1 MLYLT
6 DPRVRLTCMPEDRI
20 MNTQRFTLKSQE
32 ALQRMQS
39 LAVEYGHQE
48 ITDLHLLGA
57 MLEMEEGLVRPVLL
71 KLEAAVEE
79 LRGELDHMLK
89 KLPRVSGT
97 SQVYLSQNVLDILHQ
112 AEREA
117 DRLQDDYISLEH
129 LLTALVQKGREA
141 AAILKRHQIDPDRIL
156 VALKELRGNQRV
168 TDQDPESKYQ
178 ALDKYARNLTR
189 LARQEKLDPVI
200 GRDDEIRRT
209 VQILSRRRKN
219 NPILIGDPG
228 VGKTAIAEGLARRI
242 IACDVPE
249 NLKDKE
255 IVELDMAA
263 LLAGA
268 KFRGEFEE
276 RLKAVLQEVERSDGR
291 IILFIDEIHTVV
303 GAGAAEG
310 AVDASNMLKPALARG
325 SLHCIGATTI
335 DEFRRHIEKDP
346 ALERRFQPVMVLEPS
361 VEDSI
366 SILRGIREKYEVHHG
381 VQITDNALV
390 AAAVLSNRYIAD
402 RFLPDK
408 AIDLIDEACA
418 QLRMEIDSMPVE
430 LDEVERKLRQLEI
443 ERLSLEKE
451 KDSLSAQ
458 RLDKVQAEAAA
469 LTEQRNTLRL
479 QWENEKRILEQIRT
493 LKEEIDNYKAEA
505 ERAERSGDYEKTAQI
520 RYGTLVEKDKQLS
533 EFTVRMKETHDSQ
546 QLLKEQV
553 DEEMI
558 AGIVSKWTNI
568 PVSKLMQSE
577 IRKLIEMEDILSR
590 RVIGQEDGIKALS
603 NAIRR
608 SRSGLSEG
616 NRPIGSFLFLGPTGV
631 GKTELA
637 KTLAAFLFDSDKALI
652 RLDMSEFMEKHS
664 VARLIGAPPGYVG
677 YEQGGYLT
685 EAVRRRPY
693 CVILFDEIEKAHGD
707 VFNVLLQ
714 ILDDGRLTDGKG
726 RTLDFRNSVVIMTSN
741 IGSQVIFDAG
751 DADPETLKPELSA
764 ILQQY
769 FRPEFLNRLDDMIIF
784 HRLDRAHVHRIVQL
798 QLDLLSSRLAA
809 QNVRLKYTDALV
821 DHIAVHGYDPQFG
834 ARPLKRLIQ
843 REIEDYLATK
853 ILLNEIRSEQAVTL
867 DIVEGKLTLRY

>member
-1 MLYLT
+1 
-6 DPRVRLTCMPEDRI
+6 

-71 KLEAAVEE
+71 KLEVVVDE
-79 LRGELDHMLK
+79 LRRGLDQSLK

-112 AEREA
+112 AEKEA

-141 AAILKRHQIDPDRIL
+141 AAILKRHQIDPNRIL

-242 IACDVPE
+242 IARDVPE

-335 DEFRRHIEKDP
+335 DEFRKHIEKDP

-390 AAAVLSNRYIAD
+390 AAAVMSNRYIAD

-505 ERAERSGDYEKTAQI
+505 ERAERRGDYEKTAQI

-533 EFTVRMKETHDSQ
+533 EITARMKKTHDSQ

-553 DEEMI
+553 DDEMI
-558 AGIVSKWTNI
+558 AEIVSKWTNI

-726 RTLDFRNSVVIMTSN
+726 RTLDFRNSVIIMTSN

-798 QLDLLSSRLAA
+798 QLDLLLSRLAA
-809 QNVRLKYTDALV
+809 QNIRLKYTDALV

-843 REIEDYLATK
+843 REIEDYLATR
-853 ILLNEIRSEQAVTL
+853 ILLNEISSEQAVTL